1 MRNYSQNGGNAA
13 ALGWSLVAL
22 AGLTS
27 AAAKKTTTDIIT
39 STLLIPSVST
49 ASGDHIQ
56 ASVVSVEDGDD
67 GLTTLTLQCT
77 NEASSSACANTVFAD
92 QTFIYGPATV
102 SVDLDHAWTCAVST
116 PTASASSSSA
126 VCAYSD
132 ASPVTAA
139 ASTTTVTGDAFNT
152 AVTITSGVEKLR
164 AKKTKTTT
172 TSPSTPTTTAAD
184 DGSALC
190 KRIVKGGGSGSDG
203 GGDTADDGSSSS
215 TTPKTGDTDDDGTGS
230 TTTTNPCSGAS
241 RLGLDTSVMGTI
253 AAISGLGFM
262 ILCL

>member
-27 AAAKKTTTDIIT
+27 AAAKKTTTDIVT
-39 STLLIPSVST
+39 STLLVPSVST

-215 TTPKTGDTDDDGTGS
+215 TTPKTGDSDDDGSGS
-230 TTTTNPCSGAS
+230 TTTGNPCSGAS
-241 RLGLDTSVMGTI
+241 RLGLDASVMGTI